1 MKKKDGLELV
11 DLLRRA
17 IISGE
22 YKPRE
27 RLVENELAQKYAVS
41 RTPVREAL
49 KHLEALGLVKM
60 ERYKGAMVADINPR
74 EIKGMHIVRAGLEGM
89 ATGLACEHMTP
100 EDVAALRQY
109 EQDMDRAVEKDDIQ
123 AFSEANELFHLLIFE
138 KNGNQFLRDMI
149 LNLLKRSWYEPSTSW
164 KGLGD
169 VPLIMEGHR
178 HMLKV
183 LENHD
188 VQAARDAAEKHIMD
202 AIAVNEAQGRY
213 YEVGMSAFKEA

>member
-1 MKKKDGLELV
+1 MNKKDSLELA

-17 IISGE
+17 IICGE

-74 EIKGMHIVRAGLEGM
+74 EIKEMHVVRAGLEGM
-89 ATGLACEHMTP
+89 SAGLACEHVTP
-100 EDVAALRQY
+100 EDLATLRGY
-109 EQDMDRAVEKDDIQ
+109 EEDMERAVETNDIQ
-123 AFSEANELFHLLIFE
+123 AFSTANERFHMLIFD
-138 KNGNQFLRDMI
+138 KSGNQFLRDMI
-149 LNLLKRSWYEPSTSW
+149 LNLLKRSWHEPSTSW

-169 VPLIMEGHR
+169 VPLTMAGHR
-178 HMLKV
+178 RIL
-183 LENHD
+183 
-188 VQAARDAAEKHIMD
+188 QAMESRNARDARDAAEQHILD

-213 YEVGMSAFKEA
+213 HEAGIPVFKEA